1 MVARSRAARQRV
13 RRPRRAPRCGVDAQ
27 RTAGYRSP
35 VRADETSRET
45 TLPFSTDAALRRRFA
60 VLNEPIPGN
69 LRFGMLLEA
78 LDRLAA
84 DAALDHARR
93 ARPDARVVTAALD
106 EIVVRGVADVTRDL
120 HLAARINHVGRTS
133 MEVGVRVDR
142 DGGTAHVASCYFTM
156 VARDG
161 DGPEARSVEVPPLEA
176 GDALARARSERA
188 LERRAAYRRVAE
200 AAVEPPSREEYL
212 WLARLHRAQEAAGFA
227 GALASSLVTEAWERT
242 YPEHENLSK
251 VIFGGYIMR
260 RAHELATIC
269 VERIAPG
276 RPVIAAVN
284 RINFLEPVRIGDKI
298 HLTSRVV
305 HTEGPAIC
313 VETEIERVS
322 RDRTARALSNSCL
335 FTFVNVDEALAPRD
349 VPEVHPT
356 TYAEDARALAA
367 RRHLRSLLEHTTKGW
382 LARALSGAR
391 AS

>member
-1 MVARSRAARQRV
+1 
-13 RRPRRAPRCGVDAQ
+13 
-27 RTAGYRSP
+27 
-35 VRADETSRET
+35 VRAEDTSRET
-45 TLPFSTDAALRRRFA
+45 TLPFTADAALRRRFA

-69 LRFGMLLEA
+69 LRFGMLLEV

-84 DAALDHARR
+84 DVAIAYARR

-120 HLAARINHVGRTS
+120 HCAARINHVGRTS
-133 MEVGVRVDR
+133 MEIGVRVDR
-142 DGGTAHVASCYFTM
+142 DGGAAHVASCYFTM

-161 DGPEARSVEVPPLEA
+161 DGPDARSVEVPPL
-176 GDALARARSERA
+176 DAADGLSRARAERA

-212 WLARLHRAQEAAGFA
+212 WLARLHGAQEAPGFS
-227 GALASSLVTEAWERT
+227 GALASQLTVEAWERT
-242 YPEHENLSK
+242 YPEQENLSK

-260 RAHELATIC
+260 RAHELSSIC
-269 VERIAPG
+269 AERIAPG
-276 RPVIAAVN
+276 RPVITAVN

-305 HTEGPAIC
+305 YTQGPAIC
-313 VETEIERVS
+313 VETSIERVS

-335 FTFVNVDEALAPRD
+335 FTFVNLDAALAPAD
-349 VPEVHPT
+349 VAEVHPT

-367 RRHLRSLLEHTTKGW
+367 RRNLRSLLEHTTKGW
-382 LARALSGAR
+382 LATALAGRAPG
-391 AS
+391 